1 MKRDQGDSP
10 RAAAIARAKG
20 RMAAAGR
27 VTQAAK
33 REAAGE
39 PTRID
44 NPDRFRSFW
53 ERKPLAPPGG
63 HGVAIADRVRR
74 RELRAR

>member
-1 MKRDQGDSP
+1 MSAKPTQTRNKKPTIDLASGHLCTTPPGD
-10 RAAAIARAKG
+10 RARW
-20 RMAAAGR
+20 R
-27 VTQAAK
+27 Q
-33 REAAGE
+33 
-39 PTRID
+39 
-44 NPDRFRSFW
+44 FW